1 MSQTTH
7 GKEKQNKIFLISLSG
22 LFTAMIFILTA
33 YVHIPTGQGYTHAGD
48 GLIYL
53 AACILPTPYA
63 VAASALGGALAD
75 GLSGFLIW
83 LPGTLVI
90 KAVTALFFTNKTDK
104 IICLRNIIGII
115 PSWFLCVCAYSIYQ
129 GTVMT
134 VSDGKSIT
142 AAALGTAFL
151 QTPAYTIQVAVSSVL
166 FIILGLALDK
176 MNFKKKFLKLAYK

>member
-1 MSQTTH
+1 MNQEMN
-7 GKEKQNKIFLISLSG
+7 EKKRQNKIFLISLSG

-33 YVHIPTGQGYTHAGD
+33 YVHVPTGQGYTHAGD

-75 GLSGFLIW
+75 GLSGFIIW

-90 KAVTALFFTNKTDK
+90 KAVTALFFTSKRDK
-104 IICLRNIIGII
+104 IICLRNILGII
-115 PSWFLCVCAYSIYQ
+115 PSWVLCVCAYSLYQ
-129 GTVMT
+129 GTIMT
-134 VSDGKSIT
+134 LSDGDSIT
-142 AAALGTAFL
+142 FAAIGAAFL
-151 QTPAYTIQVAVSSVL
+151 QTPTYTIQVVASSVL